1 MKNVFREFI
10 SAIHFNETLCSQQ
23 NLAVPARLFRQS
35 EPLQHAPQRNGAAG
49 ADLFN
54 GADFL
59 SPAEKF
65 TRVKTVFRRSYI
77 IPFGRSNIDGEERV
91 CRVIV
96 KSKRHQQFMVQN
108 RLQMLNTFAAAE
120 QQ

>member
-1 MKNVFREFI
+1 MVQLGQIYLMALIFSHLR
-10 SAIHFNETLCSQQ
+10 
-23 NLAVPARLFRQS
+23 R
-35 EPLQHAPQRNGAAG
+35 
-49 ADLFN
+49 
-54 GADFL
+54 
-59 SPAEKF
+59 KF

-77 IPFGRSNIDGEERV
+77 IPFGRSNIDGEELV

>member
-1 MKNVFREFI
+1 MYSEIWFI
-10 SAIHFNETLCSQQ
+10 SAIHFNETILCLQQ

-59 SPAEKF
+59 SPAEKIYA
-65 TRVKTVFRRSYI
+65 R
-77 IPFGRSNIDGEERV
+77 
-91 CRVIV
+91 
-96 KSKRHQQFMVQN
+96 QN
-108 RLQMLNTFAAAE
+108 SF
-120 QQ
+120 